1 MKKESESEQKNT
13 GSKPKLFLKLTNNE
27 MRRIELDEF
36 YEFDKQISEELKN
49 NEMKTQYLGSYIKRL
64 IQRATN
70 NHLFE
75 NNTKGSYRIEPQHG
89 LNFYKY
95 NLYKNSEFLATF
107 SIYEKGI
114 FGETNANKKEQK
126 EIFSTLKNLYPNKQI
141 IIKEI

>member
-1 MKKESESEQKNT
+1 MQT
-13 GSKPKLFLKLTNNE
+13 
-27 MRRIELDEF
+27 
-36 YEFDKQISEELKN
+36 
-49 NEMKTQYLGSYIKRL
+49 KTRQTEHLGSYIKRL

-75 NNTKGSYRIEPQHG
+75 NNTKGSFRIEPQHG

-107 SIYEKGI
+107 SIYGKGI
-114 FGETNANKKEQK
+114 FGETNANKKEHE
-126 EIFSTLKNLYPNKQI
+126 EIFSTLKNLYPKNQI

>member
-1 MKKESESEQKNT
+1 MQT
-13 GSKPKLFLKLTNNE
+13 
-27 MRRIELDEF
+27 
-36 YEFDKQISEELKN
+36 
-49 NEMKTQYLGSYIKRL
+49 KTRQTEHLGSYINRL

-89 LNFYKY
+89 LNFFKF

-114 FGETNANKKEQK
+114 FGETNANKNEQK

>member
-1 MKKESESEQKNT
+1 
-13 GSKPKLFLKLTNNE
+13 
-27 MRRIELDEF
+27 
-36 YEFDKQISEELKN
+36 
-49 NEMKTQYLGSYIKRL
+49 MKTKTKKLGSFIDRL

-95 NLYKNSEFLATF
+95 NLYKNSVFFATF

-114 FGETNANKKEQK
+114 FGEINANKNEQK

>member
-1 MKKESESEQKNT
+1 MK
-13 GSKPKLFLKLTNNE
+13 
-27 MRRIELDEF
+27 R
-36 YEFDKQISEELKN
+36 
-49 NEMKTQYLGSYIKRL
+49 QYLGSYIERL
-64 IQRATN
+64 IQRAIN

-114 FGETNANKKEQK
+114 FGETNANKKEHK

-141 IIKEI
+141 IIKEIL